1 MRLSQHHPRE
11 QTGLAPGCRLGVGNG
26 PVPQAK
32 LGQFS
37 RKSPV
42 ESGEDLS
49 VNSYPFAVSIIQ
61 RNNKKK
67 TGIILFYKK
76 G

>member
-11 QTGLAPGCRLGVGNG
+11 QTGLAPGCRLGVGNR
-26 PVPQAK
+26 PIPQAK
-32 LGQFS
+32 LGKFS

-49 VNSYPFAVSIIQ
+49 MNSYPFAVSIIQ
-61 RNNKKK
+61 RNNKKQE
-67 TGIILFYKK
+67 
-76 G
+76 